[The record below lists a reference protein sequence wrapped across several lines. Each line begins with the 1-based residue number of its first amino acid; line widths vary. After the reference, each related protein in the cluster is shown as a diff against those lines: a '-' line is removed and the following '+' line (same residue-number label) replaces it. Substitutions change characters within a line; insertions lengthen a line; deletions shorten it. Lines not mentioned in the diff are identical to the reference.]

1 MNKILLPLLGIL
13 LASTAQAESVG
24 WEVSEEPQ
32 PYKYQCN
39 YSTKEDQDGNR
50 TLVVVWGEVDSLA
63 ELKGKQEVIVEAD
76 GRVKTIKVGN
86 CTVEM

>member
-1 MNKILLPLLGIL
+1 MNKILLPLLGTL
-13 LASTAQAESVG
+13 FASTTQASIVLEEKP
-24 WEVSEEPQ
+24 EV
-32 PYKYQCN
+32 YKYQCN
-39 YSTKEDQDGNR
+39 YSTKEDPNGNR

-76 GRVKTIKVGN
+76 GESKIIKVGN